1 MIRIGLIFYDH
12 DTKPIKKKKAKI
24 NSKSVISGIV
34 EVPLVATLGHL
45 HASCVTIVNDIAYNI
60 LFPPP
65 P

>member
-12 DTKPIKKKKAKI
+12 DTKPIKKK
-24 NSKSVISGIV
+24 NSKSVISGIA

-45 HASCVTIVNDIAYNI
+45 HASYVTIVNDIAYNI